1 MGPRLVHAHELDLRF
16 VFSVPFSLDRGKQP
30 SHHQWQTIA
39 LQEENEQ
46 YPAYQ
51 FLWYNT
57 HPWIFPLVLPCMC
70 LNLKLH
76 DTKNGISSVSYV
88 KMGFG
93 A

>member
-51 FLWYNT
+51 FLWHNT
-57 HPWIFPLVLPCMC
+57 R
-70 LNLKLH
+70 
-76 DTKNGISSVSYV
+76 Y
-88 KMGFG
+88 
-93 A
+93 